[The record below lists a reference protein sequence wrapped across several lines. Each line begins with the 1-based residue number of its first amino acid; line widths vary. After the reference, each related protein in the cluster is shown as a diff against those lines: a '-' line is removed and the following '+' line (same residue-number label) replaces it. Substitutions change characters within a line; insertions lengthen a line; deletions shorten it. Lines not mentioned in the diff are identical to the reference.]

1 MKQKFFVCQ
10 CNSLQHLFVVTP
22 AEDEI
27 YLEVHLSPLPFWK
40 RVRNAVRYVF
50 GRRSKYGDFEEIILS
65 PSQALDLG
73 DTLIEWAELESG
85 KVFEPNDVH

>member
-22 AEDEI
+22 EEDEI

-65 PSQALDLG
+65 PSQAFDLG
-73 DTLIEWAELESG
+73 DTLIEWATLESG
-85 KVFEPNDVH
+85 NVFETNDVH